1 MFPWQSSTTGRKQ
14 RNFIIYNLSFFSS
27 LCCDDFPGGT
37 WSRTKNEKSSTG
49 THVGSAR
56 LAAQQRNTAA
66 EHAQKRKLWLRQHQF
81 FYVISLGDHVKCS
94 TTLSRSSLSLW
105 KEEVLLCSLQ
115 APIPNTILAVLY
127 LNSLETG
134 TSVLAWATGSCQWL
148 QLLSF
153 CSKTYQKKTPCLSSS
168 APAPSAHWKHWH
180 RWVHAL
186 EEIGQQTA
194 STSGK

>member
-1 MFPWQSSTTGRKQ
+1 MIFLVAPDLAPRM
-14 RNFIIYNLSFFSS
+14 R
-27 LCCDDFPGGT
+27 
-37 WSRTKNEKSSTG
+37 R
-49 THVGSAR
+49 AR
-56 LAAQQRNTAA
+56 LGPMLEVPDLQLSSAILQQSML
-66 EHAQKRKLWLRQHQF
+66 RKESFGWGSTSFSRW
-81 FYVISLGDHVKCS
+81 SLLG
-94 TTLSRSSLSLW
+94 TTLNAQPLFP
-105 KEEVLLCSLQ
+105 EVVFPFGRRRFDSVPYKHRYQ
-115 APIPNTILAVLY
+115 TQFLAVLH

-186 EEIGQQTA
+186 EDIGLQTA